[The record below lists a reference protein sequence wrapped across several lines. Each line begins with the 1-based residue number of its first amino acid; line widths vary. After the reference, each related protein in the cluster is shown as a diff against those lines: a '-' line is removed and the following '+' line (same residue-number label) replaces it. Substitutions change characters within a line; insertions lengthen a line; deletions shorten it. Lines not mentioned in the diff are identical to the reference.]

1 MARFISVV
9 MVLATLMITTSSRG
23 QWQATSFPYS
33 NSQAL
38 IPFGQFVFSVSG
50 GSVSRSSDDGETWAE
65 AQTGIPSGSDLYRMT
80 AYRGDL
86 IITTGFAG
94 IYKSSDTGKT
104 WRLCLG
110 KGNPDN
116 GGASIISM
124 GDTLFMK
131 SGQGLLRSYD
141 EGDHWQQIPR
151 LYGDTGIW
159 CFHRAGSL
167 LFAGTDRGGV
177 FRSSDRGESWE
188 GLTPWLKDTNVNA
201 IETHGSYIF
210 AATRYAGIY
219 RSSDL
224 GVHWQRVN
232 NGFSKVDVRGLLFVG
247 DTLFAGFNHAGGVMM
262 TTDLG
267 DSWHDVSQGL
277 TDLDAFVFCVKD
289 GYLFEGGGG
298 LSGVWRRPLSE
309 FSDVR
314 PVGANQLQ
322 ADELQLEQNFPN
334 PFNPTTVIGYLLA
347 HSGDVR
353 FVVVDILGREKIV
366 QSEHKISGHHTMTVD
381 GSKLASG
388 VYTYSIESGG
398 LRLSRTMIV
407 EK

>member
-1 MARFISVV
+1 MIRFILFVIG
-9 MVLATLMITTSSRG
+9 LATLMIATTSRG
-23 QWQATSFPYS
+23 QWQGTSLAYS
-33 NSQAL
+33 GTHAL
-38 IPFGQFVFSVSG
+38 LPVGQYLFSSSNG
-50 GSVSRSSDDGETWAE
+50 LLFRSSDDGETWVE
-65 AQTGIPSGSDLYRMT
+65 TDNGISST
-80 AYRGDL
+80 ADIDRIIVYGTDL
-86 IITTGFAG
+86 ILTTGFAG
-94 IYKSSDTGKT
+94 IYKSNDTGKT
-104 WRLCLG
+104 WLYCLG
-110 KGNPDN
+110 KGPLNN

-124 GDTLFMK
+124 GDTLFVE
-131 SGQGLLRSYD
+131 SAGALLRSFD

-167 LFAGTDRGGV
+167 LYAGADHGGV
-177 FRSSDRGESWE
+177 FRSPDRGETWE

-314 PVGANQLQ
+314 PIGVNQLQ

-334 PFNPTTVIGYLLA
+334 PFNPTTVIGYSLA

-381 GSKLASG
+381 GTKLASG